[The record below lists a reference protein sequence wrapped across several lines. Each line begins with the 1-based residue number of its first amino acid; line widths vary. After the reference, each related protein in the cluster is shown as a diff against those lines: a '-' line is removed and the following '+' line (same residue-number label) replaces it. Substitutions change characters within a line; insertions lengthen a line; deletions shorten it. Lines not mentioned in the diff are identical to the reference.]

1 MGRLVNLDGGSPG
14 SIEQTL
20 TTEVGRQY
28 QVIFNL
34 TGDFSGGEAIKDLRV
49 SAAGESQDYSIEQ
62 ESNWSWG
69 ETNALET
76 RNFTFTADSTST
88 ALAFASLEGPTSQ
101 YGPYIG
107 DVHVV
112 EIPAAVTTIL
122 NNDPTL
128 SYDAATGKF
137 YRLVTSEVDW
147 LRRLSAATSDTL
159 NGVAGQ
165 LVTIQ
170 SAYEN
175 ELVRSAAA
183 PHYGRVWLG
192 ASDQTTE
199 GDFYWYEGNQEG
211 QRFGRQAAPKTEP
224 TRTSMAPIQTM
235 AAEHSTTSPLYGYRI
250 VGR

>member
-1 MGRLVNLDGGSPG
+1 MKP
-14 SIEQTL
+14 
-20 TTEVGRQY
+20 
-28 QVIFNL
+28 
-34 TGDFSGGEAIKDLRV
+34 
-49 SAAGESQDYSIEQ
+49 
-62 ESNWSWG
+62 
-69 ETNALET
+69 NALET
-76 RNFTFTADSTST
+76 RSFTFTADSTST

-107 DVHVV
+107 DVRVV
-112 EIPAAVTTIL
+112 EIPAAVSTIL

-147 LRRLSAATSDTL
+147 SGALSAATSDTL

-192 ASDQTTE
+192 ASDQVSE
-199 GDFYWYEGNQEG
+199 GDFLLVRRKTKEGEKVSG
-211 QRFGRQAAPKTEP
+211 PGETPKTELTRISMVP
-224 TRTSMAPIQTM
+224 TQTM
-235 AAEHSTTSPLYGYRI
+235 AVEHSTTLVFIQTPDCGMTTAPRRSATTLWNGTRAKFFPTLRSA
-250 VGR
+250 